1 MRSFVLSTALF
12 LSSLSWIS
20 VSGSEFQT
28 VEVQSGE
35 DVTLQCSNISRSST
49 HTEWFRVVNRATLS
63 CIASMYGSN
72 GQASFCDGFQNG
84 KFNMTSNN
92 VAVFLQ
98 IKPVD
103 LSDAGLYFC
112 GFFLD
117 YHIIISTRV
126 QLRIQGE
133 FRLKTFLCNF
143 KECNRTTQPLSI
155 ILAGLTG
162 LLSIVVIV
170 LVLKVRKPQTGK
182 CGYNLFHLLLQNV
195 DSVYLKSA
203 ALRLHPQTPRSRR
216 PAIETQVE
224 THVVYAASA

>member
-1 MRSFVLSTALF
+1 MRSLILITALF
-12 LSSLSWIS
+12 QCTISWIS

-35 DVTLQCSNISRSST
+35 EVALQCSNISRSST
-49 HTEWFRVVNRATLS
+49 HTEWYRVVNRATLS

-72 GQASFCDGFQNG
+72 GQALFCDGFQNG

-117 YHIIISTRV
+117 YHIIISTTV
-126 QLRIQGE
+126 ELRIQGGE
-133 FRLKTFLCNF
+133 TSEGEDFKTEEN
-143 KECNRTTQPLSI
+143 CNRMTQPLSI
-155 ILAGLTG
+155 LLAGLTG
-162 LLSIVVIV
+162 LLTMVVII
-170 LVLKVRKPQTGK
+170 LVLKIRKLQTAPQQQPEQSSENMSSGDLN
-182 CGYNLFHLLLQNV
+182 Y
-195 DSVYLKSA
+195 A
-203 ALRLHPQTPRSRR
+203 ALSFQKKAKRSCGPTGQRDLE
-216 PAIETQVE
+216 P
-224 THVVYAASA
+224 HVIYTATR

>member
-1 MRSFVLSTALF
+1 
-12 LSSLSWIS
+12 
-20 VSGSEFQT
+20 
-28 VEVQSGE
+28 
-35 DVTLQCSNISRSST
+35 
-49 HTEWFRVVNRATLS
+49 
-63 CIASMYGSN
+63 MYGSN
-72 GQASFCDGFQNG
+72 GQALFCDGFQNG

-126 QLRIQGE
+126 ELRIQGGE
-133 FRLKTFLCNF
+133 TSEGEDFKT
-143 KECNRTTQPLSI
+143 EEESNRMTQPLSI

-162 LLSIVVIV
+162 LLTMVVII
-170 LVLKVRKPQTGK
+170 LILNIRKPQTAP
-182 CGYNLFHLLLQNV
+182 QQQPEQSSENV
-195 DSVYLKSA
+195 DSVDLNSA
-203 ALRLHPQTPRSRR
+203 VLRLHPQTPRSRR
-216 PAIETQVE
+216 PAKETQVE

>member
-1 MRSFVLSTALF
+1 MRSLILITALF
-12 LSSLSWIS
+12 QCTISWIS

-35 DVTLQCSNISRSST
+35 EVALQCSNISRSST
-49 HTEWFRVVNRATLS
+49 HTEWYRVVNRATLS

-72 GQASFCDGFQNG
+72 GQALFCDGFQNG

-117 YHIIISTRV
+117 YHIIISTTV
-126 QLRIQGE
+126 ELRIQGGE
-133 FRLKTFLCNF
+133 TSEGEDFKTEEN
-143 KECNRTTQPLSI
+143 CNRMTQPLSI
-155 ILAGLTG
+155 LLAGLTG
-162 LLSIVVIV
+162 LLTMVVII
-170 LVLKVRKPQTGK
+170 LVLKIRKLQTAPQ
-182 CGYNLFHLLLQNV
+182 QQPEQSSENV
-195 DSVYLKSA
+195 DSVYLNSA

-224 THVVYAASA
+224 IHVVYAASA

>member
-1 MRSFVLSTALF
+1 MRSLIFITALF
-12 LSSLSWIS
+12 QCGISWLS

-35 DVTLQCSNISRSST
+35 EVTLQCSNISRSST

-84 KFNMTSNN
+84 KFNVTSNN

-126 QLRIQGE
+126 ELRIQGE
-133 FRLKTFLCNF
+133 FRDEWKDFNLHCAVLSCN
-143 KECNRTTQPLSI
+143 KTTQPLSI

-162 LLSIVVIV
+162 LLTIVVII
-170 LVLKVRKPQTGK
+170 LVLKMKKLQTGK
-182 CGYNLFHLLLQNV
+182 CEQSSENMSSGDLNY
-195 DSVYLKSA
+195 A
-203 ALRLHPQTPRSRR
+203 ALSFQKKAKRSCGPTTRDLE
-216 PAIETQVE
+216 P
-224 THVVYAASA
+224 HVIYAATR

>member
-1 MRSFVLSTALF
+1 MFVSGWL
-12 LSSLSWIS
+12 S

-35 DVTLQCSNISRSST
+35 EVTLQCSNISRSST
-49 HTEWFRVVNRATLS
+49 HTEWFRVVNRAMLS

-84 KFNMTSNN
+84 KFNMTANN

-98 IKPVD
+98 IQPVD

-126 QLRIQGE
+126 ELRIQGE
-133 FRLKTFLCNF
+133 FWLKTFLCNF
-143 KECNRTTQPLSI
+143 SVSHHVMWKHSNYKQQ
-155 ILAGLTG
+155 
-162 LLSIVVIV
+162 IV
-170 LVLKVRKPQTGK
+170 K
-182 CGYNLFHLLLQNV
+182 
-195 DSVYLKSA
+195 
-203 ALRLHPQTPRSRR
+203 
-216 PAIETQVE
+216 
-224 THVVYAASA
+224 

>member
-1 MRSFVLSTALF
+1 MRSFVLITALIF
-12 LSSLSWIS
+12 CSLSWIS

-35 DVTLQCSNISRSST
+35 EVALQCSNISRSST

-72 GQASFCDGFQNG
+72 GQALFCDGFQNG

-126 QLRIQGE
+126 ELRIQE
-133 FRLKTFLCNF
+133 
-143 KECNRTTQPLSI
+143 ESNRMTQPLSI
-155 ILAGLTG
+155 ILLAGLTG
-162 LLSIVVIV
+162 LLTMVVII
-170 LVLKVRKPQTGK
+170 LILKIRKLQTAPQ
-182 CGYNLFHLLLQNV
+182 QQPEQSSENV
-195 DSVYLKSA
+195 DSVDLNSA
-203 ALRLHPQTPRSRR
+203 VLRLHPQTPRSRR
-216 PAIETQVE
+216 PAKETQVE

>member
-1 MRSFVLSTALF
+1 MILVFVSGWL
-12 LSSLSWIS
+12 S

-35 DVTLQCSNISRSST
+35 EVTLQCSNISRSST

-84 KFNMTSNN
+84 KFNVTSNN

-126 QLRIQGE
+126 ELRIQE
-133 FRLKTFLCNF
+133 
-143 KECNRTTQPLSI
+143 ECNKTTQPLSI

-162 LLSIVVIV
+162 LLTMVVII
-170 LVLKVRKPQTGK
+170 LVLKIRKLPTGK
-182 CGYNLFHLLLQNV
+182 CGYNYVHLNSLIFQNMSSG
-195 DSVYLKSA
+195 DLNYA
-203 ALRLHPQTPRSRR
+203 ALSFQKKAKRSCGPTTRDLE
-216 PAIETQVE
+216 P
-224 THVVYAASA
+224 HVIYAATR

>member
-1 MRSFVLSTALF
+1 MRSFVLITALIF
-12 LSSLSWIS
+12 CSLSWIS

-35 DVTLQCSNISRSST
+35 EVTLQCSNISRSST

-72 GQASFCDGFQNG
+72 GQALFCDGFQNG

-117 YHIIISTRV
+117 YYIIISTRV
-126 QLRIQGE
+126 ELRIQGD
-133 FRLKTFLCNF
+133 
-143 KECNRTTQPLSI
+143 I

-170 LVLKVRKPQTGK
+170 LVLK
-182 CGYNLFHLLLQNV
+182 NV
-195 DSVYLKSA
+195 DSVYLNSA

>member
-1 MRSFVLSTALF
+1 MPSSFLL
-12 LSSLSWIS
+12 LSSANCTLLANSTRGWLS

-35 DVTLQCSNISRSST
+35 EVTLQCSNISRSST

-72 GQASFCDGFQNG
+72 GQALFCDGFQNG

-126 QLRIQGE
+126 ELRIQGDGKTNHTVNLIHFLEE
-133 FRLKTFLCNF
+133 F
-143 KECNRTTQPLSI
+143 NRTTQPLSI

-170 LVLKVRKPQTGK
+170 LVLKVRKPQTD
-182 CGYNLFHLLLQNV
+182 CNTVTLSNLMYHG
-195 DSVYLKSA
+195 
-203 ALRLHPQTPRSRR
+203 
-216 PAIETQVE
+216 
-224 THVVYAASA
+224 

>member
-12 LSSLSWIS
+12 LSSLSWLS

-126 QLRIQGE
+126 QLRIQGD
-133 FRLKTFLCNF
+133 
-143 KECNRTTQPLSI
+143 I

-170 LVLKVRKPQTGK
+170 LVLK
-182 CGYNLFHLLLQNV
+182 NV

>member
-1 MRSFVLSTALF
+1 MRSLILITALF
-12 LSSLSWIS
+12 QCTISWIS

-35 DVTLQCSNISRSST
+35 EVALQCSNISRSST
-49 HTEWFRVVNRATLS
+49 HTEWYRVVNRATLS

-72 GQASFCDGFQNG
+72 GQALFCDGFQNG

-117 YHIIISTRV
+117 YHIIISTTV
-126 QLRIQGE
+126 ELRIQGGE
-133 FRLKTFLCNF
+133 TSEGEDFKTEEN
-143 KECNRTTQPLSI
+143 CNRMTQPLSI
-155 ILAGLTG
+155 LLAGLTG
-162 LLSIVVIV
+162 LLTMVVII
-170 LVLKVRKPQTGK
+170 LVLKIRKLQTAPQ
-182 CGYNLFHLLLQNV
+182 QQPEQSSENV
-195 DSVYLKSA
+195 DSVDLNSA
-203 ALRLHPQTPRSRR
+203 VLRLHPQTLRSRR
-216 PAIETQVE
+216 PAKETQVE

>member
-1 MRSFVLSTALF
+1 MRSLILITALF
-12 LSSLSWIS
+12 QCTISWIS

-35 DVTLQCSNISRSST
+35 EVALQCSNISRSST
-49 HTEWFRVVNRATLS
+49 HTEWYRVVNRATLS

-72 GQASFCDGFQNG
+72 GQALFCDGFQNG

-117 YHIIISTRV
+117 YHIIISTTV
-126 QLRIQGE
+126 ELRIQGGE
-133 FRLKTFLCNF
+133 TSEGEDFKTEEN
-143 KECNRTTQPLSI
+143 CNRMTQPLSI
-155 ILAGLTG
+155 LLAGLTG
-162 LLSIVVIV
+162 LLTMVVII
-170 LVLKVRKPQTGK
+170 LVLKIRKLQTAPQ
-182 CGYNLFHLLLQNV
+182 QQPEQSSENV
-195 DSVYLKSA
+195 DSVDLNSA

-216 PAIETQVE
+216 PVIETQVE

>member
-1 MRSFVLSTALF
+1 MRSLILITALF
-12 LSSLSWIS
+12 QCTISWIS

-35 DVTLQCSNISRSST
+35 EVALQCSNISRSST
-49 HTEWFRVVNRATLS
+49 HTEWYRVVNRATLS

-72 GQASFCDGFQNG
+72 GQALFCDGFQNG

-117 YHIIISTRV
+117 YHIIISTTV
-126 QLRIQGE
+126 ELRIQGGE
-133 FRLKTFLCNF
+133 TSEGEDFKT
-143 KECNRTTQPLSI
+143 EEESNRMTHPLSI

-162 LLSIVVIV
+162 LLTMVVII
-170 LVLKVRKPQTGK
+170 LVLKVRKPQTAP
-182 CGYNLFHLLLQNV
+182 QQQPEQSSENV
-195 DSVYLKSA
+195 DSVYLNSA

-224 THVVYAASA
+224 IHVVYAASA

>member
-1 MRSFVLSTALF
+1 MMNLVFVSGWL
-12 LSSLSWIS
+12 S

-35 DVTLQCSNISRSST
+35 EVTLQCSNISRSST

-84 KFNMTSNN
+84 KFNVTSNN

-126 QLRIQGE
+126 D
-133 FRLKTFLCNF
+133 
-143 KECNRTTQPLSI
+143 I

-162 LLSIVVIV
+162 LLTIVVII
-170 LVLKVRKPQTGK
+170 LVLKMKKLQTGK
-182 CGYNLFHLLLQNV
+182 CGYNYVHLNSLIFQNMSSG
-195 DSVYLKSA
+195 DLNYA
-203 ALRLHPQTPRSRR
+203 ALSFQKKAKRSCGPTTRDLE
-216 PAIETQVE
+216 P
-224 THVVYAASA
+224 HVIYAATR

>member
-1 MRSFVLSTALF
+1 MSLLFVSGWL
-12 LSSLSWIS
+12 S

-35 DVTLQCSNISRSST
+35 EVTLQCSNISRSST

-72 GQASFCDGFQNG
+72 GQALFCDGFQNG

-126 QLRIQGE
+126 ELRIQGE

-143 KECNRTTQPLSI
+143 NVSHHVMWKHSNYKQQ
-155 ILAGLTG
+155 
-162 LLSIVVIV
+162 IV
-170 LVLKVRKPQTGK
+170 K
-182 CGYNLFHLLLQNV
+182 
-195 DSVYLKSA
+195 
-203 ALRLHPQTPRSRR
+203 
-216 PAIETQVE
+216 
-224 THVVYAASA
+224 

>member
-1 MRSFVLSTALF
+1 MRSLIFIRALF
-12 LSSLSWIS
+12 QCSISWIS

-35 DVTLQCSNISRSST
+35 EVTLQCSNISRSST

-72 GQASFCDGFQNG
+72 GQALFCDGFQNG

-98 IKPVD
+98 IKSVD

-126 QLRIQGE
+126 ELRIQGGE
-133 FRLKTFLCNF
+133 TSEGDDFKTEE
-143 KECNRTTQPLSI
+143 ECNRTTQPLSI

-162 LLSIVVIV
+162 LLTMVVII
-170 LVLKVRKPQTGK
+170 LVLKIRKLQTGPQQQPEQSSENMSS
-182 CGYNLFHLLLQNV
+182 GDLNY
-195 DSVYLKSA
+195 A
-203 ALRLHPQTPRSRR
+203 ALSFQKKAKRSCGPTTRDLE
-216 PAIETQVE
+216 P
-224 THVVYAASA
+224 HVIYAATR

>member
-1 MRSFVLSTALF
+1 MRSLIFITALF
-12 LSSLSWIS
+12 QCGISWLS

-35 DVTLQCSNISRSST
+35 EVTLQCANISRSAT
-49 HTEWFRVVNRATLS
+49 HTEWFRVVSRATLS

-72 GQASFCDGFQNG
+72 GQALFCDGFQNG

-126 QLRIQGE
+126 ELRIQE
-133 FRLKTFLCNF
+133 
-143 KECNRTTQPLSI
+143 ECNRTTQPLSI

-162 LLSIVVIV
+162 LLSMVVII
-170 LVLKVRKPQTGK
+170 LVLKIRKLQTGK
-182 CGYNLFHLLLQNV
+182 CGYNYSKFP
-195 DSVYLKSA
+195 KKKA
-203 ALRLHPQTPRSRR
+203 KRSCG
-216 PAIETQVE
+216 PTTQRDLE
-224 THVVYAASA
+224 PHVIYAATR

>member
-1 MRSFVLSTALF
+1 MMNLVFVSG
-12 LSSLSWIS
+12 WIS

-35 DVTLQCSNISRSST
+35 EVTLQCSNISRSST
-49 HTEWFRVVNRATLS
+49 HTEWFRVVNRAMLS

-126 QLRIQGE
+126 Q
-133 FRLKTFLCNF
+133 
-143 KECNRTTQPLSI
+143 TTQPLSI

-162 LLSIVVIV
+162 LLTMVVII
-170 LVLKVRKPQTGK
+170 LVLKIRKLQTGK
-182 CGYNLFHLLLQNV
+182 CGYNYVHLNSLIFQNMSSG
-195 DSVYLKSA
+195 DLNYA
-203 ALRLHPQTPRSRR
+203 ALSFQKKAKRSCGPTTRDLE
-216 PAIETQVE
+216 P
-224 THVVYAASA
+224 HVIYAATR

>member
-1 MRSFVLSTALF
+1 MTSFNFITALF
-12 LSSLSWIS
+12 FCKFSWLS

-35 DVTLQCSNISRSST
+35 EVTLQCSNISRSST

-72 GQASFCDGFQNG
+72 GQALFCDGFQNG

-117 YHIIISTRV
+117 YYIIISTRV
-126 QLRIQGE
+126 ELRIQGD
-133 FRLKTFLCNF
+133 
-143 KECNRTTQPLSI
+143 I
-155 ILAGLTG
+155 ILAGLIG

-170 LVLKVRKPQTGK
+170 LVCDCK
-182 CGYNLFHLLLQNV
+182 CFHLQNV
-195 DSVYLKSA
+195 DSVYLNSA
-203 ALRLHPQTPRSRR
+203 VLRLHPQTPRSRR

>member
-1 MRSFVLSTALF
+1 MTSFVLITALF
-12 LSSLSWIS
+12 FCRFSWIS

-35 DVTLQCSNISRSST
+35 EVTLQCSNISRSST

-72 GQASFCDGFQNG
+72 GQALFCDGFQNG

-126 QLRIQGE
+126 ELRIQGGE
-133 FRLKTFLCNF
+133 TSEGEDFKT
-143 KECNRTTQPLSI
+143 EEESNRMTQPLSI

-162 LLSIVVIV
+162 LLTMVVII
-170 LVLKVRKPQTGK
+170 LILNIRKPQTAP
-182 CGYNLFHLLLQNV
+182 QQQPEQSSENV
-195 DSVYLKSA
+195 DSVDLNSA
-203 ALRLHPQTPRSRR
+203 VLRLHPQTPRSRR